1 VLVNE
6 AILETLRA
14 NDIPYSIVTPTVE
27 CKDEYIE
34 RMKQRGNNEPLIQKL
49 STNFEKY
56 ISENREDEYAEHIY
70 TLEQGQYL
78 SDLFEILQIPLIKK

>member
-14 NDIPYSIVTPTVE
+14 NDISYSVVTPTID

-34 RMKQRGNNEPLIQKL
+34 RMRQRGNNDILIQKL
-49 STNFEKY
+49 SANFEKY
-56 ISENREDEYAEHIY
+56 ITENREDSYAEHIY
-70 TLEQGQYL
+70 TLQQ
-78 SDLFEILQIPLIKK
+78 

>member
-14 NDIPYSIVTPTVE
+14 NDIPYSVVTPTIN

-34 RMKQRGNNEPLIQKL
+34 RMRQRGNNDILIQKL
-49 STNFEKY
+49 SANFEKY
-56 ISENREDEYAEHIY
+56 ITENREDSYAEHIY
-70 TLEQGQYL
+70 TLQQ
-78 SDLFEILQIPLIKK
+78 